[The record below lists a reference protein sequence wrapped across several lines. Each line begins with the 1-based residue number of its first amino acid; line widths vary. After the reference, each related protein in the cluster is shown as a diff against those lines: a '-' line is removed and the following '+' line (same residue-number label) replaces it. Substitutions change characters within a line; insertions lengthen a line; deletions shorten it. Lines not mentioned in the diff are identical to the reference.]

1 MSITNNIAEIQKNVE
16 AARKKSPHP
25 EQPVTIVA
33 VTKTRTPQQIQE
45 VLAAGVPIIGENR
58 VQELLDKYDAVG
70 PGATWHIIG
79 HLQSNKVK
87 YIADK
92 VVLVHSLES
101 ESLAKELDHRMQMLG
116 HPMDCLVQVNIADEE
131 SKFGLAKEDV
141 LPFLEMV
148 SKLPGIHVK
157 GLMNIA
163 PFFEDTEQVRPIFRE
178 MYQLFQEIKEKQ
190 IPGIDMEILSMGMSH
205 DYQVAVEEGAN
216 MIRVGRSM
224 FAE

>member
-1 MSITNNIAEIQKNVE
+1 MSIAENIAEIRKNVE
-16 AARKKSPHP
+16 EARKKSPNP

-33 VTKTRTPQQIQE
+33 VTKTRTPEQLNE
-45 VLAAGVPIIGENR
+45 VLAAGQTILGENR
-58 VQELLDKYDAVG
+58 VQELMDKYDAVN
-70 PGATWHIIG
+70 PGAVWHIIG

-101 ESLAKELDHRMQMLG
+101 ESLAKELNQRMQALG

-131 SKFGLAKEDV
+131 SKFGLAKEEV
-141 LPFLEMV
+141 VPFLEMV
-148 SKLPGIHVK
+148 SKMPGLHVR

-178 MYQLFQEIKEKQ
+178 MYQLFQELKEKQ

-224 FAE
+224 FA

>member
-1 MSITNNIAEIQKNVE
+1 MSIAENIAEIRKNME
-16 AARKKSPHP
+16 EARKKSPNP
-25 EQPVTIVA
+25 EQPVTLVA
-33 VTKTRTPQQIQE
+33 VTKTRTPEQLNE
-45 VLAAGVPIIGENR
+45 VLTAGQNILGENR
-58 VQELLDKYDAVG
+58 VQELMDKYDAVN
-70 PGATWHIIG
+70 PGADWHIIG

-101 ESLAKELDHRMQMLG
+101 ESLAKELNRRMLEIG

-141 LPFLEMV
+141 VPFLEMV
-148 SKLPGIHVK
+148 SNMPGIHVK

-178 MYQLFQEIKEKQ
+178 MYQLFQELKERQ

-205 DYQVAVEEGAN
+205 DYQVAIEEGAN

-224 FAE
+224 FA

>member
-1 MSITNNIAEIQKNVE
+1 MSIAENIAQIRKNVE
-16 AARKKSPHP
+16 EARSKSPDP
-25 EQPVTIVA
+25 SQPVTIVA
-33 VTKTRTPQQIQE
+33 VTKTRTPEQLNQ
-45 VLAAGVPIIGENR
+45 VLAAGQNILGENR
-58 VQELLDKYDAVG
+58 VQELMDKYDAVNE
-70 PGATWHIIG
+70 GATWHIIG

-101 ESLAKELDHRMQMLG
+101 ESLAKEINRRMLELG

-131 SKFGLAKEDV
+131 SKFGLAKEEV
-141 LPFLEMV
+141 IPFLEIV
-148 SKLPGIHVK
+148 SQMPGIHVK

-178 MYQLFQEIKEKQ
+178 MYQLFQELKEKQ

-224 FAE
+224 FA

>member
-1 MSITNNIAEIQKNVE
+1 MSIAENIAEIRKNME
-16 AARKKSPHP
+16 EARKKSPNP
-25 EQPVTIVA
+25 EQPVTLVA
-33 VTKTRTPQQIQE
+33 VTKTRTPEQLNE
-45 VLAAGVPIIGENR
+45 VLAAGQNILGENR
-58 VQELLDKYDAVG
+58 VQELMDKYDAVN
-70 PGATWHIIG
+70 PGADWHIIG

-101 ESLAKELDHRMQMLG
+101 ESLAKELNRRMLEIG

-131 SKFGLAKEDV
+131 SKFGLAKEEV
-141 LPFLEMV
+141 VPFLEMV
-148 SKLPGIHVK
+148 SNMPGIHVK

-178 MYQLFQEIKEKQ
+178 MYQLFQELKERQ

-205 DYQVAVEEGAN
+205 DYQVAIEEGAN

-224 FAE
+224 FA

>member
-1 MSITNNIAEIQKNVE
+1 MSIAENIAEIRKNVE
-16 AARKKSPHP
+16 EARKKSPNP
-25 EQPVTIVA
+25 DQPVTLVA
-33 VTKTRTPQQIQE
+33 VTKTRTPEQLNE
-45 VLAAGVPIIGENR
+45 VLAAGQNILGENR
-58 VQELLDKYDAVG
+58 VQELMDKYDAVN

-101 ESLAKELDHRMQMLG
+101 ESLAKELNRRMQEIG

-131 SKFGLAKEDV
+131 SKFGLAKEEV
-141 LPFLEMV
+141 VPFLEMV
-148 SKLPGIHVK
+148 SKMPGIHVK

-163 PFFEDTEQVRPIFRE
+163 PFFEDTEQVRTIFRE
-178 MYQLFQEIKEKQ
+178 MYQLFCELKDKQ

-224 FAE
+224 FA

>member
-1 MSITNNIAEIQKNVE
+1 MSITDNIAEIRRNVE

-25 EQPVTIVA
+25 EQSVTIVA

-101 ESLAKELDHRMQMLG
+101 ESLAKELDHRMQILG

-141 LPFLEMV
+141 LSFLEMV

>member
-1 MSITNNIAEIQKNVE
+1 MSIAENIAEIRKNVE
-16 AARKKSPHP
+16 EARKKSPNP
-25 EQPVTIVA
+25 EQPVTLVA
-33 VTKTRTPQQIQE
+33 VTKTRTPEQLNE
-45 VLAAGVPIIGENR
+45 VLDAGQNILGENR
-58 VQELLDKYDAVG
+58 VQELMDKYDAVN
-70 PGATWHIIG
+70 PGAVWHIIG

-101 ESLAKELDHRMQMLG
+101 ESLAKELNRRMQEIG
-116 HPMDCLVQVNIADEE
+116 HPMDCLVQVNIADKE
-131 SKFGLAKEDV
+131 SKFGLAKEEV
-141 LPFLEMV
+141 VPFLEMV
-148 SKLPGIHVK
+148 SKMPGIHVK

-178 MYQLFQEIKEKQ
+178 MYQLFCELKERQ

-205 DYQVAVEEGAN
+205 DYQVAIEEGAN

-224 FAE
+224 FA

>member
-1 MSITNNIAEIQKNVE
+1 MSITENIAEIRKNME
-16 AARKKSPHP
+16 EARKKSPDP
-25 EQPVTIVA
+25 NQPVTLVA
-33 VTKTRTPQQIQE
+33 VTKTRTPEQLNE
-45 VLAAGVPIIGENR
+45 VLAAGQPILGENR
-58 VQELLDKYDAVG
+58 VQELMDKYDAVN

-101 ESLAKELDHRMQMLG
+101 ESLAKELNRRMMELG

-131 SKFGLAKEDV
+131 SKFGLAKEEV
-141 LPFLEMV
+141 VPFLEMV
-148 SKLPGIHVK
+148 SKMPGIHVK

-178 MYQLFQEIKEKQ
+178 MYQLFQELKEKQ

-205 DYQVAVEEGAN
+205 DYQVAIEEGAN

-224 FAE
+224 FA